1 MFNNKT
7 GRDTGTVPTPP
18 VPPAATGNG
27 KRGMFSVLGADVTI
41 TGNIRATA
49 DLHIDGHVEGDV
61 DASSVV
67 QGAESRIIGN
77 VRAETARLTGTI
89 DGKVVVRHLVIERT
103 AKINGDVDY
112 ETITIENGAS
122 LDGHL
127 RHMSPGTLK
136 ITEVE
141 SVAVAKPADQLLLQ
155 GDVAA

>member
-7 GRDTGTVPTPP
+7 GRDTGTVPAPP
-18 VPPAATGNG
+18 APPAATGNG

-61 DASSVV
+61 DAASVV

-103 AKINGDVDY
+103 AKINGDIDY

-127 RHMSPGTLK
+127 RHKSPGTLK
-136 ITEVE
+136 IGEPEPVVVTKAAE
-141 SVAVAKPADQLLLQ
+141 QLLIQ
-155 GDVAA
+155 GEVAA